1 MAGIFWGETFCPGYL
16 PREKTRSKQEGT
28 YMTKKRALAL
38 ILALMMTLALVSC
51 GTTDEA
57 SDASETEAVAS
68 APEGAAAETTTDTN
82 SDHSSIER
90 REPRVTPVGNGK
102 DTVTVMVYMCGSDL
116 ESDGGAATAD
126 INEMLYAD
134 LSDQINVVI
143 ETGGAS
149 AWQNSQIDADSN
161 QRWLATGGG
170 LELLEDVGQQ
180 NMTDPE
186 TLSSFIRF
194 CAENY
199 PANRNILVFWDHGGG
214 TLGGYGSDEHFPDGT
229 MSLAQIDQALT
240 SAGQVFDWIGF
251 DCCLMGTV
259 ETAFVAEK
267 HADYLIASQRSEPG
281 DGWYYTDWLN
291 ALSENPS
298 ISSPDVGKIIVD
310 SFIREEKDGDFG
322 DELTLSMIDL
332 TAYSSFM
339 DALYAYLASVNTE
352 LIDTAAFKEVS
363 KARYDSRSP
372 GEEDFDQVD
381 LTSLVNNISMGDSA
395 QMLAR
400 LDDTV
405 LLSEQTAEN
414 YNGLSLYFPYASME
428 SVEDTLHTAKSIGLG
443 EKYQKFMSDFASLM
457 AGGQIHSGSSAT
469 NPFSSGATDTQ
480 DIQDASWL
488 DSDLVSD
495 YQSYYDENSYD
506 SSELAIVEKNGQY
519 VLEMSEEDWA
529 LISDVYLEVFLDTG
543 DGYLHLGSDQVAEYD
558 SEGDLIVGFDSNT
571 WVALNGHIV
580 SFFAEKSDDQNV
592 WKGYVPAYINDEEA
606 RIILVWDDTG
616 AHVAGYEPVYKTNM
630 SARGLID
637 LQDGDVVEFTGDFYT
652 HDGEYDDNY
661 IIDSITLNG
670 PLEVTYEDV
679 GEGDCLIYYSLH
691 DIYQNEYW
699 TESLLYSAQ

>member
-1 MAGIFWGETFCPGYL
+1 M
-16 PREKTRSKQEGT
+16 
-28 YMTKKRALAL
+28 MTKKRALAL
-38 ILALMMTLALVSC
+38 ILALMMALALFAC
-51 GTTDEA
+51 GSTDEA
-57 SDASETEAVAS
+57 YDTSEADASALTEES
-68 APEGAAAETTTDTN
+68 ATTETTTETTN
-82 SDHSSIER
+82 ETTGERSSAER
-90 REPRVTPVGNGK
+90 REPRVTPIGNGE

-134 LSDQINVVI
+134 LSDQVNVVI

-149 AWQNSQIDADSN
+149 AWQNSQIDADTN
-161 QRWLATGGG
+161 QRWLATSSG
-170 LELLEDVGQQ
+170 LELLEDAGQQ
-180 NMTDPE
+180 NMTDPD
-186 TLSSFIRF
+186 TLSAFIQF

-240 SAGQVFDWIGF
+240 DAGQTFDWIGF

-281 DGWYYTDWLN
+281 GGWYYTDWLN
-291 ALSENPS
+291 ALSENS
-298 ISSPDVGKIIVD
+298 SVSSPDVGKIIVD
-310 SFIREEKDGDFG
+310 SFIREEKDGDYG

-352 LIDTAAFKEVS
+352 MIDTSAFKEVS

-381 LTSLVNNISMGDSA
+381 LTYLANNISMGDTD
-395 QMLAR
+395 QLLAR

-414 YNGLSLYFPYASME
+414 YNGLSLYFPYTSME
-428 SVEDTLHTAKSIGLG
+428 SVEDTLNTAKSIGLD
-443 EKYQKFMSDFASLM
+443 ESYQKFMSDFASLM
-457 AGGQIHSGSSAT
+457 AGGQIHSDSSTT
-469 NPFSSGATDTQ
+469 NPFSSDTTDTQ

-506 SSELAIVEKNGQY
+506 ASELAIVEKDGQY
-519 VLEMSEEDWA
+519 VLEMSEDDWA
-529 LISDVYLEVFLDTG
+529 LISDVYLEVFLDAG
-543 DGYLHLGSDQVAEYD
+543 DGYLHLGSDQVAEYN
-558 SEGDLIVGFDSNT
+558 SEGDLIVSFDDNS

-580 SFFAEKSDDQNV
+580 SFFAEKSDDENV

-606 RIILVWDDTG
+606 KIILVWDDTG
-616 AHVAGYEPVYKTNM
+616 AYVAGYEPVYDSNM

-652 HDGEYDDNY
+652 YDGEYDASY
-661 IIDSITLNG
+661 IIDSITVDG
-670 PLEVTYEDV
+670 PLEVSYEDV
-679 GEGDCLIYYSLH
+679 GEADCLIYYSLH

-699 TESLLYSAQ
+699 TESLLYSTQAE